1 MWRTPGY
8 YECLRDIDGVIRMVG
23 PFAPQSEVAKYMLRV
38 KWEAIGCDN
47 RTFTKDEVRFVVPGA
62 VEHLPFDNGHKAL
75 VVWAKEPIAQSP
87 VFLHK
92 FAQTYTGLGKP
103 AIVVAPPAPNRGAPG
118 GPKTEAHE
126 IPGSFKSVTE
136 AAKAAASFLRRN
148 ETLAKAIRSWEY
160 GAGIYKR
167 TVDGHDQFFLTPIT
181 SGCEGA
187 SGRQYWYV
195 QHDLLS
201 EYKNPLF
208 TDIINGQVD
217 GSTMV
222 AYLHTHPYSADGLG
236 NRFSGGDID
245 FGHYINVGTAFVLTP
260 DQGLRSA
267 EIPTR
272 IEHPFPAELLSG
284 TEVPGF
290 R

>member
-1 MWRTPGY
+1 
-8 YECLRDIDGVIRMVG
+8 LRLENLAQVSETHQENALFVCTIALGCAVG
-23 PFAPQSEVAKYMLRV
+23 
-38 KWEAIGCDN
+38 
-47 RTFTKDEVRFVVPGA
+47 
-62 VEHLPFDNGHKAL
+62 
-75 VVWAKEPIAQSP
+75 
-87 VFLHK
+87 
-92 FAQTYTGLGKP
+92 
-103 AIVVAPPAPNRGAPG
+103 PNRGAYTDGVTQNSG
-118 GPKTEAHE
+118 GPKTEAYQV
-126 IPGSFKSVTE
+126 PGSFKSITE
-136 AAKAAASFLRRN
+136 AAKAAASYLRGN

-167 TVDGHDQFFLTPIT
+167 TVDGQDQFFLTPIT
-181 SGCEGA
+181 AGAQSA
-187 SGRQYWYV
+187 SGRQFWYV
-195 QHDLLS
+195 RNDLLS

-267 EIPTR
+267 DIPTR
-272 IEHPFPAELLSG
+272 IEHPFPAELLRG